1 VERWPRAVSWPSF
14 PKLRQSYLAVLSQ
27 KDDGQDIVKLL
38 ENGVANDATLFTTKE
53 GYLGVS
59 QAGIS
64 KGEQRSLPSG
74 QFLIM
79 QC

>member
-1 VERWPRAVSWPSF
+1 
-14 PKLRQSYLAVLSQ
+14 LAVLSHE
-27 KDDGQDIVKLL
+27 DEGEDIVKLV

-59 QAGIS
+59 QADIS
-64 KGEQRSLPSG
+64 TGEQRSLPSG
-74 QFLIM
+74 QILTI